1 MLPIV
6 PPCCD
11 CSTGQTSFSKGKPVI
26 LIGMNGNIC
35 FYYFFILCFLFL
47 VNEIIVF
54 LWNFRKIQPLPSIS
68 KLLLWKNLASDHK
81 WSGWKWLLASHCQFW
96 DLVLGGLVHHVW
108 GSKNHCPRQ
117 GCRDKLL
124 SACLSVVQ
132 NYSGE
137 WVDSS
142 FKLSCLDHLLN
153 NGFIVRTCSKVSAHI
168 SWQSPFFVMT
178 TV

>member
-26 LIGMNGNIC
+26 LIGMNGNI
-35 FYYFFILCFLFL
+35 FFLLFL
-47 VNEIIVF
+47 HIVFFVSCEQEIIVF
-54 LWNFRKIQPLPSIS
+54 VWNFRKIQPLPSIS

-108 GSKNHCPRQ
+108 GSKNHCPRDVETSFCQ
-117 GCRDKLL
+117 HARVSYKTLRA
-124 SACLSVVQ
+124 S
-132 NYSGE
+132 E
-137 WVDSS
+137 WTH
-142 FKLSCLDHLLN
+142 HLVILF
-153 NGFIVRTCSKVSAHI
+153 G
-168 SWQSPFFVMT
+168 SPFK
-178 TV
+178 

>member
-54 LWNFRKIQPLPSIS
+54 LWHFRKIQPLHSIS

-108 GSKNHCPRQ
+108 GSKNHCPRDVETSFCQ
-117 GCRDKLL
+117 HAWVSYKTLRASEWTRHL
-124 SACLSVVQ
+124 SYLV
-132 NYSGE
+132 
-137 WVDSS
+137 WIT
-142 FKLSCLDHLLN
+142 F
-153 NGFIVRTCSKVSAHI
+153 
-168 SWQSPFFVMT
+168 
-178 TV
+178 